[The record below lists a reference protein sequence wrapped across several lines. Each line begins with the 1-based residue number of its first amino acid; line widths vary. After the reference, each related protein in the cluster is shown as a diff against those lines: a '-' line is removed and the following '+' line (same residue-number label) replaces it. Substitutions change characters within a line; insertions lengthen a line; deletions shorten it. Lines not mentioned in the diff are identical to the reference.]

1 MSETITLADDF
12 NPFDDTIVAQPPVE
26 APVETTD
33 PIDPPQETPP
43 APTTTETQFDYNSF
57 VKENFGYD
65 SVDAAKEEIQKL
77 KSKPEISFDNEVSER
92 LFNLI
97 KEGKKDKFFTKRR
110 YYAERFGYC

>member
-12 NPFDDTIVAQPPVE
+12 NPFDDTIVAKPPVE

-33 PIDPPQETPP
+33 PIDPQV
-43 APTTTETQFDYNSF
+43 APEVPKTEPQFDYNSF
-57 VKENFGYD
+57 VKETFGYD

-77 KSKPEISFDNEVSER
+77 KSKPEMSFENEVSER

-97 KEGKKDKFFTKRR
+97 KEG
-110 YYAERFGYC
+110 

>member
-77 KSKPEISFDNEVSER
+77 KSKPVFANS
-92 LFNLI
+92 LFTAGI
-97 KEGKKDKFFTKRR
+97 GPRPMVAGWQPATAQPTR
-110 YYAERFGYC
+110 